1 MANIPA
7 PRGYFPP
14 QTNLRV
20 ATPIVGQTGLPSNTN
35 VQQPNP
41 FFDMRPYQEFFGDP
55 TRDLLAS
62 TRAAIAARTA
72 QPTVTPQTRFT
83 GQVAPAS
90 YMSPALSQTP
100 SQQVTPR
107 TPPSGLDQ
115 LRAAQLRMPAKG
127 SPELAGLSAAAAT
140 GLQLSGY
147 QDRPLTT
154 GQIVG
159 SMLGTY
165 NEAQQAAA
173 QRQAD
178 QQQQAIAN
186 QLAYLQLQQKML
198 PEVSNARQAAID
210 IGLDP
215 DSPKGQQWMR
225 EYLEKP
231 SGVQV
236 NLGAEG
242 DQLMQKFQIERG
254 SSQISK
260 MQDSINAGEN
270 IVRIYEQMQPLLLGG
285 MKTGAFEETMLPV
298 RNVAAALGFLKPDE
312 RDNLSDQ
319 ELFLKLSKEA
329 STYMRPAGSGATSDF
344 EAVTYQTIT
353 AKLDNTPESNLKR
366 IAGALQIHEYNK
378 KKMAFYEDFFIR
390 EKTLMGANTEWDK
403 QGITPFPN
411 YMTPEETYND
421 LQSGNLKVGMMFI
434 NDDMNSKTAGFN
446 LLTPELA
453 QALEQKYG
461 Q

>member
-1 MANIPA
+1 MAN
-7 PRGYFPP
+7 GYQFPYGFQQGNILARQRP
-14 QTNLRV
+14 T
-20 ATPIVGQTGLPSNTN
+20 ATSFFQAAQQGRFGLPK
-35 VQQPNP
+35 P
-41 FFDMRPYQEFFGDP
+41 FEPQSSILAP
-55 TRDLLAS
+55 TM
-62 TRAAIAARTA
+62 AAIAARTA
-72 QPTVTPQTRFT
+72 QPTVTSQTRFT

-90 YMSPALSQTP
+90 YMSPALSQMP

-107 TPPSGLDQ
+107 TRPSGLDQ
-115 LRAAQLRMPAKG
+115 LRAAQLRMPARG
-127 SPELAGLSAAAAT
+127 TPADAGLRAATAT

-147 QDRPLTT
+147 QDRPITM
-154 GQIVG
+154 GQG
-159 SMLGTY
+159 LGAMLGAYT
-165 NEAQQAAA
+165 EAEQAAA
-173 QRQAD
+173 QMQYEKQRQALAD
-178 QQQQAIAN
+178 
-186 QLAYLQLQQKML
+186 QLALAGFQLDVQKAMTTE
-198 PEVSNARQAAID
+198 PSKARQAAMD

-215 DSPKGQQWMR
+215 DSPEGKQWMR

-411 YMTPEETYND
+411 YMTPEEMYND